1 MEKLFESCT
10 LCPRKCKVNRN
21 NNELG
26 YCRAGNKMKIGGYHL
41 HMWEE
46 PVLTGDKGSGT
57 IFFSYCNLRCI
68 YCQNYDISINNV
80 GEEITVARLADIC
93 LELQNK
99 EATNINLVT
108 PTHYIPLIREALILA
123 KEQGLS
129 IPIVYNSSGYESV
142 ESLKLLDG
150 LIDVYLPD
158 FKYYSR
164 QLERYSNAIDYCNIT
179 KKAIKEMYRQVG
191 EPIYKNDILV
201 KGCIEAGICAFT
213 GDGKD
218 SSIMENATRII
229 KENNGYGIPTV
240 KPWSLET
247 YLEKLNLALNSN
259 AFAVAMDVDA
269 AGLPFLKGCQPPAG
283 RMNTEQ
289 LKAIISNAPVP
300 FIVKGVMS
308 VKGALKAKKA
318 GASAI
323 VVSNHGGRVQDQTP
337 ATAEVLEEIVKAVDG
352 SMKIFVD
359 GGLRNGVDIFKAL
372 ALGAD
377 AVIVAR
383 PFVNAIYGAKEE
395 GIQVLVDKL
404 GSELQDTMEM
414 CGAKSLKDIT
424 RDMVR

>member
-1 MEKLFESCT
+1 MNYKELMEKSRDVMGTKLCKSC
-10 LCPRKCKVNRN
+10 LVCDGKACRN
-21 NNELG
+21 TIPG
-26 YCRAGNKMKIGGYHL
+26 PGAKGIGDVA
-41 HMWEE
+41 M
-46 PVLTGDKGSGT
+46 
-57 IFFSYCNLRCI
+57 R
-68 YCQNYDISINNV
+68 NYDAWKNIRVNMDT
-80 GEEITVARLADIC
+80 ITDNTPVSTE
-93 LELQNK
+93 LELFGK
-99 EATNINLVT
+99 T
-108 PTHYIPLIREALILA
+108 
-123 KEQGLS
+123 
-129 IPIVYNSSGYESV
+129 
-142 ESLKLLDG
+142 
-150 LIDVYLPD
+150 
-158 FKYYSR
+158 F
-164 QLERYSNAIDYCNIT
+164 
-179 KKAIKEMYRQVG
+179 
-191 EPIYKNDILV
+191 ILV
-201 KGCIEAGICAFT
+201 RGCMDAGICAFT

-218 SSIMENATRII
+218 PSIMENATRII
-229 KENNGYGIPTV
+229 KENHGHGIPTV

-247 YLEKLNLALNSN
+247 YLEKLNLALDSN

-289 LKAIISNAPVP
+289 LKAIISKTPVP

-308 VKGALKAKKA
+308 VKGALKAKEA

-323 VVSNHGGRVQDQTP
+323 VVSNHGGRVQDQCP
-337 ATAEVLEEIVKAVDG
+337 ATAEVLEEIVKVVDG

-424 RDMVR
+424 RDMVRQAA